1 MSADPT
7 PDPGGV
13 SVRSLTDR
21 PYTVSD
27 DLPKA
32 MGPADLRR
40 ALNLG
45 ASTFYRYQQAGK
57 LKRFEFRRPVS
68 TEKRYSGALV
78 KRYLENLA

>member
-1 MSADPT
+1 MTALVAARADNQ
-7 PDPGGV
+7 
-13 SVRSLTDR
+13 
-21 PYTVSD
+21 PYRVHD

-32 MGPADLRR
+32 MGPGELRR

-68 TEKRYSGALV
+68 AEKRYSGALV
-78 KRYLENLA
+78 KRYLEQEIA